1 MRSTYGNKLG
11 GIPRSN
17 IRVPADETRYSTVLK
32 PDGTRDKLTDWQ
44 LYFKKEEEGGLLPEY
59 INDLVRSIPDG
70 ADSLNESGEFDFGNI
85 MYSFRDIRLVPL
97 HDEFNNRLTTQIAG
111 YTIPDRWDLVADV
124 YLYLKRDVV
133 IESQGQSVITE
144 YMSGILQPDLLLAT
158 GQLEYSLK
166 PCSNGKNYVDWYYK
180 FLVDEIESLSELE
193 FKQLSKNT
201 GVSVTLRDR
210 ILQDVTIEGTTPP
223 GNSYNQLLNYF

>member
-17 IRVPADETRYSTVLK
+17 ILVPADETRYSTVLK

-97 HDEFNNRLTTQIAG
+97 HDEFNNRVTTQIAG

-166 PCSNGKNYVDWYYK
+166 PCSNGKTPCPFGTVPRIANGTILCTVPSIVTSCNILSRKVTDTPV
-180 FLVDEIESLSELE
+180 FLDNCLNSSSDKDSISST
-193 FKQLSKNT
+193 KN
-201 GVSVTLRDR
+201 L
-210 ILQDVTIEGTTPP
+210 
-223 GNSYNQLLNYF
+223 